1 MVETVNDRP
10 VYKVSFYYNFWLF
23 EFQILKKMYKTLE
36 IWGQKV
42 FEGGFVTI
50 KFQRAEKTENGGDI
64 YMWYYLEN
72 NGRKQWFITSG
83 SDFLDRNDRS
93 WLYINSEGEQEFLI
107 NTGGTLFCNIFWGIF
122 VLPRHS
128 FLQTLIRK
136 TSTQNQT
143 STQIDPF
150 FSQGLTF

>member
-64 YMWYYLEN
+64 YMWHYLEN
-72 NGRKQWFITSG
+72 NGRNQWFITWE
-83 SDFLDRNDRS
+83 SDFLDRRDRAL
-93 WLYINSEGEQEFLI
+93 LYINSEGEQEEFH
-107 NTGGTLFCNIFWGIF
+107 NKYWWY
-122 VLPRHS
+122 P
-128 FLQTLIRK
+128 FLQNFLRNFCFASSPLFANLIRK
-136 TSTQNQT
+136 T